1 MKDNK
6 LGTLVRDITAVPP
19 SKSRTKRL
27 IKEYLLDYISKEE
40 VEKIIE
46 YIKKYQLGSDYSNGY
61 SSVESGECCDKC
73 KMKEEHFNSRA
84 DALKAIVGC
93 RNPFQLK
100 ETCECHLPFRKVAE
114 ESIQQVLL
122 EEILKEIEKI

>member
-1 MKDNK
+1 M
-6 LGTLVRDITAVPP
+6 
-19 SKSRTKRL
+19 TKEIRKIL
-27 IKEYLLDYISKEE
+27 AKENF
-40 VEKIIE
+40 IIE
-46 YIKKYQLGSDYSNGY
+46 QHFECHNADRFGS
-61 SSVESGECCDKC
+61 CDEC